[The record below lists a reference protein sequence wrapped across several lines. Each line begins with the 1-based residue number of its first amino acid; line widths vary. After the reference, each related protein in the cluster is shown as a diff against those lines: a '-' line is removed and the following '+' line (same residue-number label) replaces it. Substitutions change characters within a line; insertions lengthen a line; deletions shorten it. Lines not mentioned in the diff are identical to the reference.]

1 MDTPKGIVV
10 MEGKLDRPGEDAG
23 GSSLGPVRHRHGTT
37 FPGVEPVSILERL
50 LDYELRAAARYRRF
64 AALVMV
70 TSDHKEHDVTE
81 MLNEQVRGSDE
92 FLQLGDDAVA
102 ILMGETDSSDAL
114 VAVKRYKSRCQG
126 GEDLRFAVVS
136 YPADGRGTSELLSA
150 ASRRL
155 RAARAGGRGAIVSTG

>member
-1 MDTPKGIVV
+1 MGD
-10 MEGKLDRPGEDAG
+10 
-23 GSSLGPVRHRHGTT
+23 SLGPARRRRGAT
-37 FPGVEPVSILERL
+37 FLGREPVSMLERL

-70 TSDHKEHDVTE
+70 TSDQAERDVTE
-81 MLNEQVRGSDE
+81 VLDDQVRDSDE
-92 FLQLGDDAVA
+92 FLQVGDDAVA
-102 ILMGETDSSDAL
+102 ILMGETDSGDAL

-136 YPADGRGTSELLSA
+136 YPADGRGTSELLST

-155 RAARAGGRGAIVSTG
+155 QAARAGGHGAIVSTG

>member
-1 MDTPKGIVV
+1 MNTSKGIVV
-10 MEGKLDRPGEDAG
+10 MAGKLDRTGGDAG
-23 GSSLGPVRHRHGTT
+23 GDSLGPARHRHDAAFTGL
-37 FPGVEPVSILERL
+37 EPVSILERL

-70 TSDHKEHDVTE
+70 TSGHKESDVVD
-81 MLNEQVRGSDE
+81 LLDEQVRGSDE
-92 FLQLGDDAVA
+92 FLQLGDDAAA

-136 YPADGRGTSELLSA
+136 YPADGRGTSELLST

-155 RAARAGGRGAIVSTG
+155 RAARAGGYGAIISTG